1 MDANTTAAVDILIRT
16 SAGNVSADF
25 NRALDR
31 MKSDATK
38 WAREMKGIFATVGG
52 GMFGGGGTGK
62 NDPAM
67 QKAMQDIQQMQRQR
81 FKMEADLSK
90 QLAKESEV
98 QRDNRVS
105 AFKASMNQIEKEY
118 VSAGQKAAEKAKSSN
133 GIFSATFWGTLAG
146 NIAANF
152 MAKLAQIPSMIV
164 DFVKDSF
171 DKALNLDSQI
181 KALAQ
186 FEGSVEKANDRV
198 AKLIDVANKTPGL
211 RFDSAVQGQLRLEA
225 VGFQAD
231 KATSLLEGL
240 AKVRVLSN
248 TSQQDFDIMITELAK
263 FSAGGEKVG
272 IIFRELAN
280 HMPALIQLMTKE
292 FGHLNEETVKK
303 AGGPQQFL
311 EKLIETMQK
320 INPQFNSAGLAVE
333 NVSDAWDRLKI
344 SVGRILEQNPDVI
357 AAIESVTNLLN
368 KNTTALSKN
377 ENQAHKTADSWVS
390 SFAKMTVSTVNFI
403 DIVSQEYTNFSE
415 MIGKMMNTIVQG
427 VNFDVLAVMNG
438 INKIVDGA
446 NLVLTVAAQ
455 IPGSP
460 TFGSQYQFPTFKGAS
475 DTDVQGALTG
485 AMDARSQWWKSVF
498 KHNEGYDRAN
508 QRWQD
513 FATNRAA
520 VTNQPQGDNPF
531 LGLKNPG
538 NTEDLEGD
546 AAKKAKKIFEP
557 SGDAKTLI
565 EAAARLGIKPLDLA
579 TIIAY
584 ETKGTFSPTIKG
596 GAGDAYTGLVQFGP
610 EEYSKYHVGQ
620 NLTFSSQLM
629 NSVVPFLQDRF
640 GQVGKQTAGASLA
653 DLYRTVLGGN
663 PNVPLT
669 AKDQHGTIAQ
679 HLLRMTGNARTQA
692 LTKFFGGAESNIK
705 TSIGGIDIND
715 FAEEERKLRA
725 TALVKRIGD
734 TYRSDLTAQPAQLGT
749 SVGLRPNLDQQYIA
763 RLKDSLN
770 TEELI
775 TDTIL
780 QQRNADEEISTIVQH
795 QIALL
800 TKAQT
805 QNAID
810 LEVARKRNTEQEAY
824 VKLQQ
829 SYTEQVNERKDIE
842 RDLSV
847 LEQQNSD
854 AGFVTERRRN
864 EAVSERF
871 NLEKQITALQDEYST
886 VDVNQEL
893 RIQAALLKDIVDL
906 RYKESDAIIARN
918 KAILD
923 IQEQT
928 KYSASQ
934 ADTKVLEFM
943 ASQKGVTEAMGDFKV
958 GLIQSGYDVIDKGLD
973 KILPKMGLLTN
984 AVHDL
989 LSSFIK
995 LIVNKGF
1002 RALFGLDTP
1011 ALSSGGARSGGGGG
1025 IGNMFTNFLFGGMN
1039 GSNLAGSSVSSGGG
1053 SLLSSAGAVV
1063 PSLSGFGGVG
1073 IGGGNI
1079 FGGPSTSGYGGG
1091 GGLGGLL
1098 GLGGGLSGIGSSDI
1112 SLGGA
1117 PTSIGAGPFSI
1128 GMGGMQT
1135 LGGGA
1140 RQLTGIR
1147 GLLSSKAFQTQLA
1160 GAMVGGSLGVGL
1172 GGQSIGGQVLGGVG
1186 GAIGGTL
1193 LTGLIT
1199 SGSVSGATTGG
1210 IFGSTAGLFG
1220 LSGAATFGIG
1230 LAIAGGLML
1239 ASYLFG
1245 RSKRRA
1251 QEKKQVNQLSGDA
1264 MTQIQQLID
1273 QVKTYKIDG
1282 ASALQQGTAI
1292 RDQYSQQVAALKTGP
1307 GKRLAQEK
1315 LGQINALLDTL
1326 KQEGQKADMAQAAAT
1341 ALDEKVVPTFATGGV
1356 SMFTGMTSGAMPI
1369 VVHGNEAVI
1378 NQSQIMALGGYRRLR
1393 DVGVPGI
1400 NLSGAPDNYNSTV
1413 RRPTVNGVPTGG
1425 GNTPNITVVA
1435 VYDENAADDL
1445 IAKASPHGVAM
1456 KVRMGVHNGNDSGL
1470 MDTITQKLVDG

>member
-25 NRALDR
+25 SKVLDR
-31 MKSDATK
+31 MKADATK
-38 WAREMKGIFATVGG
+38 WAREMKGIFSSVGG
-52 GMFGGGGTGK
+52 GIFGGGGK
-62 NDPAM
+62 SDPAAA
-67 QKAMQDIQQMQRQR
+67 KALQDIQQMQRQR
-81 FKMEADLSK
+81 FKMEQDLTK
-90 QLAKESEV
+90 QIIKESEA
-98 QRDNRVS
+98 QNLARTN
-105 AFKASMNQIEKEY
+105 AFKSAMNQIEKEY
-118 VSAGQKAAEKAKSSN
+118 VNVGKKAAAAGSSSN

-146 NIAANF
+146 NLVAGFISR
-152 MAKLAQIPSMIV
+152 LERIPGLFIG
-164 DFVKDSF
+164 FLKDSF

-186 FEGSVEKANDRV
+186 FEGSVGKANDRIT
-198 AKLIDVANKTPGL
+198 KLIDVANKTPGL

-231 KATSLLEGL
+231 KATALLEGL

-292 FGHLNEETVKK
+292 FGHLNAEAVEK
-303 AGGPQQFL
+303 AGGPQAFL
-311 EKLIETMQK
+311 TKLIDVMQK
-320 INPQFNSAGLAVE
+320 INPQFNSTALAVE
-333 NVSDAWDRLKI
+333 NVGDAYDRLKI
-344 SVGRILEQNPDVI
+344 SVGRIIEQNPDVI
-357 AAIESVTNLLN
+357 AAIETITDLLN
-368 KNTTALSKN
+368 KNTTALAHN

-427 VNFDVLAVMNG
+427 INFDVLAVMNG

-446 NLVLTVAAQ
+446 NLALTVAAS

-460 TFGSQYQFPTFKGAS
+460 TFGSAYQLPTFKGAS

-485 AMDARSQWWKSVF
+485 AMDARTQWWKSVF
-498 KHNEGYDRAN
+498 KHNDAYDRSN
-508 QRWQD
+508 QRWQVY
-513 FATNRAA
+513 NERRASLL
-520 VTNQPQGDNPF
+520 NQPDVDPNNPF
-531 LGLKNPG
+531 KGLGN
-538 NTEDLEGD
+538 NNANDVEGE

-596 GAGDAYTGLVQFGP
+596 GAGGAYTGLVQFGP
-610 EEYSKYHVGQ
+610 EEYKTYHVAE
-620 NLTFSSQLM
+620 NKTFDSQLL

-640 GQVGKQTAGASLA
+640 GKVGKQTQGASLA
-653 DLYRTVLGGN
+653 DLYRTVIGGN

-669 AKDQHGTIAQ
+669 AKDQNGTIAQ
-679 HLLRMTGNARTQA
+679 HLLRMTGTARTQA
-692 LTKFFGGAESNIK
+692 LGRFFGGSESNVK
-705 TSIGGIDIND
+705 TTIGGIDIND
-715 FAEEERKLRA
+715 FAEEERKLHA
-725 TALVKRIGD
+725 AALIKRLGD
-734 TYRSDLTAQPAQLGT
+734 TGRSDLTTSGGAGIGT
-749 SVGLRPNLDQQYIA
+749 AVGLRPNLDEQYIA
-763 RLKDSLN
+763 HLKESLN
-770 TEELI
+770 TEQLI
-775 TDTIL
+775 SDTVF
-780 QQRNADEEISTIVQH
+780 QQRNADKEINVLVEQ
-795 QIALL
+795 QVALL
-800 TKAQT
+800 NKAQT
-805 QNAID
+805 QNAVD

-829 SYTEQVNERKDIE
+829 SYTEQVNERKDAE
-842 RDLSV
+842 RDLGV
-847 LEQQNSD
+847 LQQQNADST
-854 AGFVTERRRN
+854 FVLERRRN
-864 EAVSERF
+864 EVTDERL
-871 NLEKQITALQDEYST
+871 NLEKQITALQDEGST
-886 VDVNQEL
+886 VDVNQNL
-893 RIQAALLKDIVDL
+893 RIQVALLKDVVDL

-918 KAILD
+918 KAILE

-928 KYSASQ
+928 KYSAGQ
-934 ADTKVLEFM
+934 ADAKVLEFM

-973 KILPKMGLLTN
+973 KILPKMGMLTS
-984 AVHDL
+984 AVKDL

-1011 ALSSGGARSGGGGG
+1011 ALSSGQSGTGGGGG
-1025 IGNMFTNFLFGGMN
+1025 GLGSLFSKFLFGGMN

-1053 SLLSSAGAVV
+1053 SFSSSAGAGLG
-1063 PSLSGFGGVG
+1063 SLSGFGGLG
-1073 IGGGNI
+1073 SNI
-1079 FGGPSTSGYGGG
+1079 FAGPSASGYGGG
-1091 GGLGGLL
+1091 GTF
-1098 GLGGGLSGIGSSDI
+1098 GGLSPSIFSAASSNGIA
-1112 SLGGA
+1112 LGGA
-1117 PTSIGAGPFSI
+1117 PTSIGGIGAGPFNI
-1128 GMGGMQT
+1128 GAQGLQT

-1140 RQLTGIR
+1140 RQATGLR
-1147 GLLSSKAFQTQLA
+1147 GLLSSQAFQTQLA
-1160 GAMVGGSLGVGL
+1160 GAMLGGSLGVGL
-1172 GGQSIGGQVLGGVG
+1172 GGKSVTGGILGGVG
-1186 GAIGGTL
+1186 GAIAGTL

-1199 SGSVSGATTGG
+1199 TGSVAGATTGG
-1210 IFGSTAGLFG
+1210 IFGASAGILG

-1245 RSKRRA
+1245 RAKRRA
-1251 QEKKQVNQLSGDA
+1251 AEKKQVTQLSGDA
-1264 MTQIQQLID
+1264 MTQINQLID

-1282 ASALQQGTAI
+1282 ASAYQQGVTI
-1292 RDQYSQQVAALKTGP
+1292 RDNYVQQIAALKTGP
-1307 GKRLAQEK
+1307 GKKMAQDQ

-1326 KQEGQKADMAQAAAT
+1326 KNEGQRADMAQQAAT

-1356 SMFTGMTSGAMPI
+1356 SMYTGMTSGAMP
-1369 VVHGNEAVI
+1369 VMVHGNEAVI
-1378 NQSQIMALGGYRRLR
+1378 NQSQIMALGGYQRLR
-1393 DVGVPGI
+1393 EVGVPGI
-1400 NLSGAPDNYNSTV
+1400 NMSGAPDNFNSTI
-1413 RRPTVNGVPTGG
+1413 RRPTVNGQPVGG
-1425 GNTPNITVVA
+1425 SNGSPNITVVA
-1435 VYDENAADDL
+1435 VYDEQSADAL